1 MNDYIKQAEETT
13 KELENLEK
21 QYEDALDAGDDHKA
35 QLIQRRIDMIHK
47 YM

>member
-1 MNDYIKQAEETT
+1 MNDYIKQAKETA
-13 KELENLEK
+13 KELENLQK

-35 QLIQRRIDMIHK
+35 QLIQRRIDAIYK